1 MGRDQIEV
9 GVNVDA
15 VDQAADYAEVIA
27 FVIRQAKCK
36 PSVAE
41 AIVAEVAAWLNA
53 SEVAAWLN
61 ASELQRREA

>member
-1 MGRDQIEV
+1 MGRDQIEDEV
-9 GVNVDA
+9 GVNVDV

-53 SEVAAWLN
+53 SEF
-61 ASELQRREA
+61 QRRES